1 MAHRVM
7 VFIDGSNLYHTL
19 KSEYGRTDLD
29 FTKFCRKLCDDRQ
42 LIRVYYYNATVDPAK
57 EPDRNKDQQRFFQ
70 RIRRLPYF
78 EVRLGSLIYRNWP
91 TVPPYEKGLDIK
103 LATDLLVHA
112 FRQNYDTAVLI
123 SGDNDFA
130 DALQAAKDFG
140 RNIEVA
146 LFKPAGSQKL
156 RDVADR
162 TIEVDA
168 NFLSDCWSQQ

>member
-1 MAHRVM
+1 MADRAM

-19 KSEYGRTDLD
+19 KHEYGRTDLD
-29 FTKFCRKLCDDRQ
+29 FVKFCAKLSGTRQ
-42 LIRVYYYNATVDPAK
+42 LIRAYYYNATVDATK
-57 EPDRNKDQQRFFQ
+57 EPVRHKDQQKFFQ

-78 EVRLGSLIYRNWP
+78 EVRLASLVYRNWP

-112 FRQNYDTAVLI
+112 FRQNYETAVLV

-130 DALQAAKDFG
+130 DALQAAKDLG
-140 RNIEVA
+140 RNAEVA
-146 LFKPAGSQKL
+146 LFHPAGSQKL

-162 TIEVDA
+162 VIEVDSV
-168 NFLSDCWSQQ
+168 FLSACWP

>member
-1 MAHRVM
+1 M

-19 KSEYGRTDLD
+19 KNEHGKTTLD
-29 FTKFCRKLCDDRQ
+29 FVKFCGNLCGARQ
-42 LIRVYYYNATVDPAK
+42 LIRVYYYNAAVDSTK
-57 EPDRNKDQQRFFQ
+57 EPDRHKDQQKFFQ
-70 RIRRLPYF
+70 KIRRLPYF
-78 EVRLGSLIYRNWP
+78 EVRLASLVYRNWP

-112 FRQNYDTAVLI
+112 FRQNYDTAILV

-140 RNIEVA
+140 RNTEVA
-146 LFKPAGSQKL
+146 LFHPAGSQKL

-162 TIEVDA
+162 VIEVDA
-168 NFLSDCWSQQ
+168 NFLSGCWL

>member
-1 MAHRVM
+1 MADRAM

-19 KSEYGRTDLD
+19 KKEYGRTDLD
-29 FTKFCRKLCDDRQ
+29 FVKFCAELCGTRQ
-42 LIRVYYYNATVDPAK
+42 LIRVYYYNATVDATK
-57 EPDRNKDQQRFFQ
+57 EPVRHKDQQKFFQ
-70 RIRRLPYF
+70 RIRRLPHF
-78 EVRLGSLIYRNWP
+78 EVRLASLVYRNWP

-112 FRQNYDTAVLI
+112 FRQNYETAVLV

-140 RNIEVA
+140 RNAEVA
-146 LFKPAGSQKL
+146 LFHPAGSQKL

-162 TIEVDA
+162 IIEVDSA
-168 NFLSDCWSQQ
+168 FLSACWA